1 MSQAWRPAGRTPE
14 PQARIDLLGPF
25 RLTDAAGRDRTPRSA
40 HQQAMLA
47 VVALA
52 SDAGVSR
59 ARLMDLFWSDKD
71 PQLAAQSLRTAL
83 HGLRRCLDTFGS
95 PLLEIDAHRVRLV
108 PGAASVDL
116 LDLMA
121 GGGAALPDHL
131 RADPPDV
138 LEGVNITVEP
148 FEEWL
153 RDQRQHWHDRIEALP
168 DAEAHPQPPAAA
180 RPVAPATLTDT
191 RPIVG
196 LLEPVIH
203 SKSYQALYLG
213 ESLIDRI
220 AFGLRDYVGART
232 YDYRDLNAGP
242 DHGAVARTSPS
253 LYLRLRLYEADG
265 ALSIRILVLR
275 HSTQELLWSVQGG
288 PYRLENASTDNAEI
302 LVLLGEAI
310 ERVAATLARQAD
322 RDAVG
327 PLTPFHALT
336 AMFQLNH
343 GSLHDLRRNLD
354 ASNHMTQEPIYSA
367 LQAYLNTFRVGEHWT
382 SQDAPLSDETRQLV
396 ASVEESQ
403 TGGIALAL
411 AGHAMGYILHD
422 HDAANDLLDRA
433 IRTAPHSAFCW
444 DHMALH
450 HIYNGRYGD
459 ARLAS
464 QNALRIGE
472 HSPIRFTLETT
483 RCMIATLEGDFQ
495 TASALGRRILARR
508 PNYGAALRYTSVS
521 LAHLGDAVGAQDC
534 IQRIR
539 RMDPDFSVSWVD
551 DDRMAV
557 RDGQAKTI
565 LTEGLIMAGAH

>member
-1 MSQAWRPAGRTPE
+1 MPQAWRPSERAPGPR
-14 PQARIDLLGPF
+14 ARIALLGPF

-40 HQQAMLA
+40 HQQALLA

-52 SDAGVSR
+52 SDAGVAR
-59 ARLMDLFWSDKD
+59 ARLMDLFWGDKT

-83 HGLRRCLDTFGS
+83 HGLRRGLDTLGA

-108 PGAASVDL
+108 PGAATVDL
-116 LDLMA
+116 LDLAA
-121 GGGAALPDHL
+121 GDGGLPAHL

-138 LEGVNITVEP
+138 LEGVNIPAEP

-153 RDQRQHWHDRIEALP
+153 REQRQHWYDRIEALR
-168 DAEAHPQPPAAA
+168 DAPAPAVTAVRPAAPPAF
-180 RPVAPATLTDT
+180 VED

-203 SKSYQALYLG
+203 SRSYQALFLG
-213 ESLIDRI
+213 EALVDRI

-232 YDYRDLNAGP
+232 YDYRDLTTGP
-242 DHGAVARTSPS
+242 DHEAVTRSSPS

-275 HSTQELLWSVQGG
+275 HSAQELLWSVQGG
-288 PYRLENASTDNAEI
+288 PYRLDSASIDSAEI

-310 ERVAATLARQAD
+310 ERVAMTLAR
-322 RDAVG
+322 DAGSDPDG
-327 PLTPFHALT
+327 PLTPFHVLT
-336 AMFQLNH
+336 AMFQINH
-343 GSLHDLRRNLD
+343 ASLSDLRRGLQSSR
-354 ASNHMTQEPIYSA
+354 ALTQDPVYAA

-382 SQDAPLSDETRQLV
+382 AQDAPLAEETRALV
-396 ASVEESQ
+396 AQVEDSQ

-411 AGHAMGYILHD
+411 AGHATGYILHD
-422 HDAANDLLDRA
+422 HDHANALLDRA
-433 IRTAPHSAFCW
+433 IRTAPHSAVCW

-450 HIYNGRYGD
+450 HIYNGRYAD
-459 ARLAS
+459 ARRAS

-472 HSPIRFTLETT
+472 HSPIRFTLDLT
-483 RCMIATLEGDFQ
+483 RCMIATLEGDFG
-495 TASALGRRILARR
+495 TASALGRRILTRR

-521 LAHLGDAVGAQDC
+521 LAHLGDTVGAKDC

-539 RMDPDFSVSWVD
+539 RMDPDFSVAWVNE
-551 DDRMAV
+551 DRMAV
-557 RDGQAKTI
+557 RDGQAKAI
-565 LTEGLIMAGAH
+565 LTEGLIMAGAK